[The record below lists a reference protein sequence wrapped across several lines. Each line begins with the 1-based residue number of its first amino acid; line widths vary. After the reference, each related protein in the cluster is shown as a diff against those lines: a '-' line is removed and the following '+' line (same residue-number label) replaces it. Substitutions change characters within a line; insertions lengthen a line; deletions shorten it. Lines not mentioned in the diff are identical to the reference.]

1 MFNGENDHIWV
12 VKMKFYLRS
21 LDLRNIVISKANSP
35 VIERQSYN
43 AQINAYE
50 EEKLKKD
57 RAIACVVTFKTC

>member
-43 AQINAYE
+43 AQINAS
-50 EEKLKKD
+50 K
-57 RAIACVVTFKTC
+57 F